1 MSGNLLWQV
10 LRVTSKKS
18 IQRKVVEE
26 IDEIKDF
33 SFRLFRDSYAIE
45 SVREDRSPYVVVA
58 IIAKN
63 CIPETFCPNLE
74 PLERIKGWYYQQE
87 EALYVPKKDVQLK
100 ESVLIEDTHI
110 PTIVRLNNTPTFN
123 GASL

>member
-1 MSGNLLWQV
+1 MVIKRVSGNLLWQV

-18 IQRKVVEE
+18 IQQKVIEE

-63 CIPETFCPNLE
+63 CIPETFCPNLG

-87 EALYVPKKDVQLK
+87 EALYVPKK
-100 ESVLIEDTHI
+100 EDTHN
-110 PTIVRLNNTPTFN
+110 PTNIIDLPSTVHPYK
-123 GASL
+123 